1 MSFSKTTFADF
12 GATLRMCLANAF
24 DAMSAIAY
32 FRIGRVPVGSGAKR
46 RATGLLKYR
55 SRRVSNE
62 LPEEMALLRK
72 KVGERMQFY
81 LRENFSPGGL
91 AFELLSD
98 YPTRPAKGIRPAF
111 CLAAAAS
118 VGGDYNN
125 AVNTGAA
132 IELLHNA
139 FLIKDDI
146 VDQSLYRRG
155 DLTLNRKYGL
165 ALAANAGDAL
175 KILSMSP
182 LIDNLSVIGVRKSLQ
197 VILEI
202 QNMANKTVAGQ
213 ITELTYVKENRTDLS
228 PEDYFRL
235 CEGKTC
241 WYTTIAPCRTGL
253 IIGSDNASPDQL
265 ETFTRFALN
274 LGLAFQITDDTLNLS
289 ASERVYGK
297 EINGDIM
304 EGKRTLILIHL
315 LNSCTPSELK
325 LMRRILRTPRDEKA
339 EADVAFVRELM
350 DKYGS
355 FENAREAATRL
366 ALAAKDV
373 LQNECDWMTERRW
386 KRFFLD
392 QTNYLLHRKR

>member
-1 MSFSKTTFADF
+1 
-12 GATLRMCLANAF
+12 
-24 DAMSAIAY
+24 
-32 FRIGRVPVGSGAKR
+32 
-46 RATGLLKYR
+46 
-55 SRRVSNE
+55 
-62 LPEEMALLRK
+62 MALLRK

-81 LRENFSPGGL
+81 LQKNFSPGSL

-202 QNMANKTVAGQ
+202 QNMANRTVAGQ
-213 ITELTYVKENRTDLS
+213 IMELTYVKENRTDLT
-228 PEDYFRL
+228 PGDYFRL

-253 IIGSDNASPDQL
+253 IIGSDNAAPDQL

-325 LMRRILRTPRDEKA
+325 QMRRILRTPRDGKA
-339 EADVAFVRELM
+339 EADVTFVRELM
-350 DKYGS
+350 EKYGS
-355 FENAREAATRL
+355 FENARGAATKL

-373 LQNECDWMTERRW
+373 LQNECDWMTEKRW